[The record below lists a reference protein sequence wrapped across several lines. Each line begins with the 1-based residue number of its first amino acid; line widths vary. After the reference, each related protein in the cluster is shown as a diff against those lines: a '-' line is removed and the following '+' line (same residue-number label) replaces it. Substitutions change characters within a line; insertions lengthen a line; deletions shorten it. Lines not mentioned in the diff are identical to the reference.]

1 MSKVGAGR
9 RVRAHRATSHEG
21 VRAMPGEAAA
31 TGAGMPV
38 WRPVRGGNAFE
49 ITVARLA
56 QAIKLGL
63 VAVGERLPPE
73 RELAERLQV
82 SRVTLR
88 EAIRALR
95 EAGYLESRRGRT
107 GGTFVLSLVGA
118 ASSARGKARPAAFNG
133 AARGAASRLAKRV
146 DAVIARGGVPP
157 RGDAAELAREMGE
170 ALHDALDF
178 RRVLEPGAAEL
189 AASRT
194 LSAADRQHLVSCLI
208 ASRDRDPSTRRVA
221 DSRLHLAVAA
231 ASGSISLASSIADV
245 QLTLDRLLAAIPVLP
260 RNLDHSD
267 TQHTRIVDAILAA
280 DAVGARAAMAEHC
293 EGTAELLRGLLA

>member
-1 MSKVGAGR
+1 VGETTASR
-9 RVRAHRATSHEG
+9 TV
-21 VRAMPGEAAA
+21 
-31 TGAGMPV
+31 PV

-63 VAVGERLPPE
+63 VSEGERLPAE

-107 GGTFVLSLVGA
+107 GGTFVLPGA
-118 ASSARGKARPAAFNG
+118 AAATVPRARPPAG
-133 AARGAASRLAKRV
+133 GRRLSRPLLVQRSV
-146 DAVIARGGVPP
+146 TGLPRTDAI
-157 RGDAAELAREMGE
+157 ELARSMGD

-178 RRVLEPGAAEL
+178 RRVLEPGAAAL
-189 AASRT
+189 AAQRS
-194 LSAADRQHLVSCLI
+194 LAAVDRQHLVACLT
-208 ASRDRDPSTRRVA
+208 ASRERDPGVRRVA
-221 DSRLHLAVAA
+221 DSRLHLAIAA
-231 ASGSISLASSIADV
+231 ASGSPSLATSIADV
-245 QLTLDRLLAAIPVLP
+245 QLTLDRLLAAIPVLR

-267 TQHTRIVDAILAA
+267 AQHTRIVEAILAG
-280 DAVGARAAMAEHC
+280 DPDTARSTMEEHC
-293 EGTAELLRGLLA
+293 DGTAELLRGLLA